1 MKKKATI
8 LEGEDKSCFFFSC
21 FFYFFVKSRPALT
34 VAKECGLD
42 LFKGARYRL
51 LVSLDAI

>member
-8 LEGEDKSCFFFSC
+8 LEGEDKSWFFSC
-21 FFYFFVKSRPALT
+21 FFNFFVKSRPALT

>member
-8 LEGEDKSCFFFSC
+8 LEGEDKSCFFFM
-21 FFYFFVKSRPALT
+21 FFLFFVKSRPALT